1 MKSRLRYNHR
11 KTSLASAVAIALL
24 GSSGLAQA
32 QAVVL
37 EEIVV
42 TAQKRSESI
51 QDIPST
57 VNVIDGDALKEFNVQ
72 NFTDLGALTAGLE
85 INSFNGRNGRM
96 SLRGLDFNPNSAAEA
111 TVTAYWNEAIVDS
124 NALFQQMFDI
134 QRVEVL
140 RGPQGTLAGR
150 TSPAGAI
157 NIHTAR
163 PNLDEIE
170 GYIRGAIADN
180 DGLNT
185 QVAASF
191 PLIPGK
197 LGLRVAGIYDESE
210 LDQIENDLTGEI
222 TSDETSGGRVSLSW
236 LPTDT
241 LSIDLAIQYL
251 DRDFDDVIA
260 LEGVPSGDPRLDPE
274 GDLRPLDA
282 YDRRGAVVGFGDLE
296 NSTNADFLN
305 SSLVLNW
312 ELESHTLTSVTGY
325 HETDSEFQYDN
336 ALGNANPDN
345 VQRIVATDE
354 REDFSQELRFASDGN
369 ETWDYMVGVYYENSD
384 ISFTQEQYLPPIFPI
399 APASLLLDFPA
410 DVDRWGL
417 FTHNQ
422 FYLSD
427 AWTLQVGLRY
437 QDVEVERD
445 LAVYAGSEGLA
456 FLPPGELFQQVLSED
471 NKLYEDDAVTG
482 QVNLQYA
489 LGDDVNLY
497 GLVATGWRPGGV
509 TVTSALLPEEVLL
522 FDPEDSISYELGF
535 KSTLAGGAVRLNGA
549 LYYQEF
555 DDYISRVNAINI
567 LDVTGDISTAGIT
580 VNGDAEV
587 WGAELDLT
595 ALLSENWFLGGSLS
609 YSKGEYS
616 DGTELPCNEFDDD
629 GAPVI
634 PEGQFVA
641 TCDVSGE
648 STPGVPEWTA
658 SINSEY
664 SIPFGSLEG
673 YGRVL
678 YTYTGERLPLGD
690 IDGVDPYHIFNL
702 YLGVRGQ
709 QWNVEIFSSN
719 LFDEEALR
727 AGGGTT
733 NTPLV
738 RGVPT
743 GYGQRFPV
751 PGRRIGLIASY
762 SW

>member
-1 MKSRLRYNHR
+1 M
-11 KTSLASAVAIALL
+11 
-24 GSSGLAQA
+24 
-32 QAVVL
+32 
-37 EEIVV
+37 
-42 TAQKRSESI
+42 
-51 QDIPST
+51 
-57 VNVIDGDALKEFNVQ
+57 
-72 NFTDLGALTAGLE
+72 
-85 INSFNGRNGRM
+85 
-96 SLRGLDFNPNSAAEA
+96 
-111 TVTAYWNEAIVDS
+111 
-124 NALFQQMFDI
+124 
-134 QRVEVL
+134 
-140 RGPQGTLAGR
+140 
-150 TSPAGAI
+150 
-157 NIHTAR
+157 
-163 PNLDEIE
+163 
-170 GYIRGAIADN
+170 
-180 DGLNT
+180 
-185 QVAASF
+185 
-191 PLIPGK
+191 
-197 LGLRVAGIYDESE
+197 
-210 LDQIENDLTGEI
+210 
-222 TSDETSGGRVSLSW
+222 
-236 LPTDT
+236 
-241 LSIDLAIQYL
+241 
-251 DRDFDDVIA
+251 
-260 LEGVPSGDPRLDPE
+260 
-274 GDLRPLDA
+274 
-282 YDRRGAVVGFGDLE
+282 
-296 NSTNADFLN
+296 
-305 SSLVLNW
+305 
-312 ELESHTLTSVTGY
+312 
-325 HETDSEFQYDN
+325 
-336 ALGNANPDN
+336 
-345 VQRIVATDE
+345 ATDE